1 MVIHQTM
8 RKTRPSKQCEFW
20 ICLDSA
26 SIGQGGPGDSGALG
40 VGGPGGPGGLGGP
53 GGRVVRWSGGQASQG
68 GQPG

>member
-53 GGRVVRWSGGQASQG
+53 GGQVVRWSS
-68 GQPG
+68 